1 MQDFRHFQTISA
13 QDLETP
19 KWVCVRSEPH
29 REFFAEAN
37 LQRARFEVYCPRYE
51 RLISHARKTTL
62 VLRPLFPN
70 YLFVRSASGFIGLG
84 AVRRTPGVSALA
96 ARDLPSAV
104 VPDAIIASLRA
115 CENGQGTV
123 QLGAD
128 RFCKGE
134 AVRLA
139 RGPFADIAAIFAEKH
154 DERRCRILLS
164 MLGKQ
169 HSVLVLSKDLEKAA

>member
-1 MQDFRHFQTISA
+1 MQDFRHLPTIRA
-13 QDLETP
+13 QDFATP

-37 LQRARFEVYCPRYE
+37 LRRADFEVYCPRHE
-51 RLISHARKTTL
+51 RLISHARKRL
-62 VLRPLFPN
+62 RVLRPLFPN

-96 ARDLPSAV
+96 ARDFPSAV

-115 CENGQGTV
+115 RENGHGTV
-123 QLGAD
+123 ELDAD
-128 RFCKGE
+128 RFRAGE

-169 HSVLVLSKDLEKAA
+169 HSVLVLSNELEKVA

>member
-1 MQDFRHFQTISA
+1 MKDSTHFPTIRA
-13 QDLETP
+13 QDIANPT
-19 KWVCVRSEPH
+19 WVCVRSEPH

-37 LQRARFEVYCPRYE
+37 LERAHFEVYCPRHE
-51 RLISHARKTTL
+51 RLISHARKTVL
-62 VLRPLFPN
+62 ALRPLFPN
-70 YLFVRSASGFIGLG
+70 YLFVRSASGLIGLG
-84 AVRRTPGVSALA
+84 DVRRTPGVSALA

-115 CENGQGTV
+115 REDGRGKV
-123 QLGAD
+123 ELGAD
-128 RFCKGE
+128 RFVEGE

-139 RGPFADIAAIFAEKH
+139 RGPFADIAAIFAEKQG
-154 DERRCRILLS
+154 ERRCRILLS